1 MDEQFAAIYL
11 DFENLSISADQ
22 TYPSKEKPFKLSPI
36 VDFASNGRNICV
48 KKAYS
53 DWSKPQL
60 ARYQNELNEFGF
72 EMIHLPGTSSQGK
85 NGSDLRMTIDIL
97 EDIQSFPIINTIV
110 IGSGDTDFIP
120 LIRKVLARGKKVIIV
135 GFDNSVGNLVKNNCT
150 EFKSI
155 NELFE
160 NSGEPDEI
168 YDPEDPEEQ
177 KTALTLERINGREL
191 LIRFIK
197 NRSNDESILLA
208 QLKLNLLRLQPSF
221 SEKRMGF
228 STFKKFLESLQNDVV
243 EKIEND
249 SESGHPRVYF
259 RDIENVHP
267 LNMDK
272 DDEIT
277 KFVYQNLKYIKEK
290 QIRKE
295 LAKHLIKLFK
305 ESSIVTMH
313 DMVEYL
319 SENVKSI
326 PKISIRKYIF
336 AIAQGRVFSYADREY
351 VGSLSSRPQK
361 LNETINNV
369 EIIDTI
375 YKKRIQEIILDRFSD
390 VNDEIIKKIL
400 Q

>member
-1 MDEQFAAIYL
+1 MVESYL
-11 DFENLSISADQ
+11 SA
-22 TYPSKEKPFKLSPI
+22 
-36 VDFASNGRNICV
+36 
-48 KKAYS
+48 
-53 DWSKPQL
+53 
-60 ARYQNELNEFGF
+60 
-72 EMIHLPGTSSQGK
+72 
-85 NGSDLRMTIDIL
+85 
-97 EDIQSFPIINTIV
+97 
-110 IGSGDTDFIP
+110 
-120 LIRKVLARGKKVIIV
+120 
-135 GFDNSVGNLVKNNCT
+135 
-150 EFKSI
+150 
-155 NELFE
+155 
-160 NSGEPDEI
+160 
-168 YDPEDPEEQ
+168 
-177 KTALTLERINGREL
+177 
-191 LIRFIK
+191 
-197 NRSNDESILLA
+197 RSNDESILLA